1 MRHQNDGP
9 TQARYFLKSQ
19 NVTHPCPSSGSP
31 FSQVSVGRKLGDFL
45 PFATAL
51 SRFTGTTGTPYLLK
65 YKNGSLKLAH
75 YLLLPPNRCHMSSQ
89 EVSRQIRHV
98 EEK

>member
-31 FSQVSVGRKLGDFL
+31 FSQVTVGTKLGDFL
-45 PFATAL
+45 PFATAI
-51 SRFTGTTGTPYLLK
+51 SRFTGTTGTPYLSTK
-65 YKNGSLKLAH
+65 MA
-75 YLLLPPNRCHMSSQ
+75 PNRCHVSSQ